1 MCLRKVYAA
10 AFKTGGCFLRP
21 YMLGFRRDFGYSSMC
36 EPEQM
41 ILLAQLFLQEGFFGL
56 FRNSFKFSMIGFQ
69 TTL

>member
-1 MCLRKVYAA
+1 
-10 AFKTGGCFLRP
+10 
-21 YMLGFRRDFGYSSMC
+21 
-36 EPEQM
+36 M